1 MKFKQLFKKDFILTQ
16 KEVNDIK
23 YNTIG
28 KYNKLDFIE
37 LCNKIELEEDK
48 KLEINTTDI
57 KYNININNK
66 LIERKEKIVIFT
78 TLKMRELL
86 NNSEI
91 YNYFMDV
98 TYKIIPKAQKPY
110 KLMTITE
117 VNNKNNTTNLCAL
130 IGIIYED
137 YLSFYY
143 TLKYLNNFY
152 NFEPKIIHIDFSLS
166 ERKALNMDSLF
177 KRPPIIISCFFH
189 FSQSIFKKM
198 KDYKIINKKLS
209 KHAFCILRNIELIC
223 FINPDLLK
231 KYENFL
237 ESFLKTNEEIK
248 LFKYIKKNWLDKD
261 HKIFNYYQLIKNEKD
276 INQDI
281 INHFYITNNIAESF
295 HSKMNYYLPKRK
307 ITSNDF
313 LKSIKSI
320 LNFNEIKNN
329 KIVRK
334 DFITRTLI
342 KLASNIKSEKNFI
355 WISYDLFKKE
365 QRKIISI
372 NTNIFNFNAV
382 DNIINEIN
390 EIYEN
395 NPVADSNNIENNSN
409 NDIDSKNVEINNNDD
424 IESESEFINNIK
436 LEKKI
441 PLILKMILK
450 KIVY

>member
-1 MKFKQLFKKDFILTQ
+1 MAELDCQIKEHENKIQNLTNRLQEVITIEEKFNKNQQMNQEKDFIISLYKIKTSIAYENQKNTIAENLINKNIKIKNKKTNKSSHSADLKIIKNKRSKSTHRKNTSETELTQKYLYQIENINNETSKKNSFEYEYSNKLVTKFQKKYEKGNYIYYECCKRRKGCLGKCKYDKKNKIWFMIAECSKNIMHDIISFDIFYSEYKNKNITRYDMSFKKYQEYFTKALFKENEANNFNDILMKFKQLFKKDFILTQ

-110 KLMTITE
+110 KLMTITA

-152 NFEPKIIHIDFSLS
+152 NFEPKIIHIDFSGA

-177 KRPPIIISCFFH
+177 KRPPMVVGCFFL
-189 FSQSIFKKM
+189 FCRSVFEKM
-198 KDYKIINKKLS
+198 K
-209 KHAFCILRNIELIC
+209 C
-223 FINPDLLK
+223 F
-231 KYENFL
+231 
-237 ESFLKTNEEIK
+237 
-248 LFKYIKKNWLDKD
+248 
-261 HKIFNYYQLIKNEKD
+261 
-276 INQDI
+276 
-281 INHFYITNNIAESF
+281 
-295 HSKMNYYLPKRK
+295 
-307 ITSNDF
+307 
-313 LKSIKSI
+313 
-320 LNFNEIKNN
+320 
-329 KIVRK
+329 
-334 DFITRTLI
+334 
-342 KLASNIKSEKNFI
+342 
-355 WISYDLFKKE
+355 
-365 QRKIISI
+365 
-372 NTNIFNFNAV
+372 
-382 DNIINEIN
+382 
-390 EIYEN
+390 
-395 NPVADSNNIENNSN
+395 
-409 NDIDSKNVEINNNDD
+409 
-424 IESESEFINNIK
+424 
-436 LEKKI
+436 
-441 PLILKMILK
+441 
-450 KIVY
+450 